1 MGPLDACLVQCCIH
15 RNGSLVYGNGK
26 VDVGMVRYGMV
37 KPTTG
42 AYTYLFAMFGVGAPV
57 NPKEDR
63 SMVKVVILVAAL
75 GLVGC
80 EEATKPDLKAVT
92 EEVAKEAKR
101 DATVQAFIDGCL
113 DVADTYYGSESVN
126 LGGNNQGTVY
136 VCVSRIP
143 TNTALREW
151 CANQSKE
158 YTDNRMVRTTL
169 AIGCGVGVYV
179 KPVRR

>member
-1 MGPLDACLVQCCIH
+1 MA
-15 RNGSLVYGNGK
+15 
-26 VDVGMVRYGMV
+26 

-63 SMVKVVILVAAL
+63 SMVKVVLVVVAL

-80 EEATKPDLKAVT
+80 EEATKPDLKATT

-101 DATVQAFIDGCL
+101 DAIITAFIDGCL
-113 DVADTYYGSESVN
+113 DVADSYYSSESVN
-126 LGGNNQGTVY
+126 LGNNQGTVY

-169 AIGCGVGVYV
+169 AFGCGVGVYV